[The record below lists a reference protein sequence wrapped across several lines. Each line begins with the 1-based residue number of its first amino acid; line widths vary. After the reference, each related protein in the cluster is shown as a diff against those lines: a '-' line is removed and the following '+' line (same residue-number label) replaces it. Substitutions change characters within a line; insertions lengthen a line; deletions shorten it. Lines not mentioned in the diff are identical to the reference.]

1 MFVSPAPSLWLTLAF
16 SAALCVSLL
25 VRFWLATRQ
34 IRHVALNR
42 QTVPPAFSAE
52 ISLSA
57 HQKAADYTITKTRFG
72 LLELALGSA
81 VLLAWTLLG
90 GLNALNQ
97 GLLEWLG
104 GGMARQL
111 ASTDSVAHGIRRALL
126 VVVGLGLMDG
136 LQPAPVADLSD
147 LHCAAVQQVP
157 APG

>member
-1 MFVSPAPSLWLTLAF
+1 MEWALSPMPKLAPHAPKLRAYVCFARPFPVVDTGV

-42 QTVPPAFSAE
+42 QPCPPPLPR
-52 ISLSA
+52 ISLAA
-57 HQKAADYTITKTRFG
+57 HQKAADYTITKARFG
-72 LLELALGSA
+72 LLELALGAA

-104 GGMARQL
+104 GGMAQQL
-111 ASTDSVAHGIRRALL
+111 ALL
-126 VVVGLGLMDG
+126 GFC
-136 LQPAPVADLSD
+136 ADQRPD
-147 LHCAAVQQVP
+147 
-157 APG
+157 

>member
-42 QTVPPAFSAE
+42 QTVPHAFSAE

-90 GLNALNQ
+90 GLNTLNQ

-104 GGMARQL
+104 GGMAQQL
-111 ASTDSVAHGIRRALL
+111 ALLAGFALIS
-126 VVVGLGLMDG
+126 GLI
-136 LQPAPVADLSD
+136 DLP
-147 LHCAAVQQVP
+147 LTLYQTFVIEHRF
-157 APG
+157 GFNKMTLRLWL